1 MSEVM
6 IYCGQLT
13 EATFLSSLL
22 EANGIAARLASEAPS
37 GHDEMGVYVANSD
50 LARARP
56 LIEDFEARGKKS
68 ATFWQ
73 RD

>member
-1 MSEVM
+1 MAEVM
-6 IYCGQLT
+6 MYCGQLT

-22 EANGIAARLASEAPS
+22 EANGIEARLASEAPS
-37 GHDEMGVYVANSD
+37 GDDGIGLYVASSD
-50 LARARP
+50 VARARP

>member
-1 MSEVM
+1 MAEVKM
-6 IYCGQLT
+6 YCGQLT

-22 EANGIAARLASEAPS
+22 EANGIGARLGSAAPS
-37 GHDEMGVYVANSD
+37 SHDEIGVYVASSD
-50 LARARP
+50 VLRARP
-56 LIEDFEARGKKS
+56 LVEDFEARGKKS